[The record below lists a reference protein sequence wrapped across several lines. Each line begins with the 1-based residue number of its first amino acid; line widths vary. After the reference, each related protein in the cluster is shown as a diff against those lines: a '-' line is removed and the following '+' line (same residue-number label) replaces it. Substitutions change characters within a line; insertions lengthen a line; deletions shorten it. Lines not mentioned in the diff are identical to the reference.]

1 MMDRWQLIKWIYSN
15 IDYYEK
21 ILHSASICFKMIGL
35 YEDFKLL
42 CNGSNNSLKINFSFD
57 GNHCVKSVQLR
68 SFFWSVFS
76 RIWTECGKIRTRKN
90 YIFGGFSRSDQE
102 QCNTI
107 SQT

>member
-1 MMDRWQLIKWIYSN
+1 MDRWQLIKSIYSN

-42 CNGSNNSLKINFSFD
+42 CNGSSNSLKINFSFD

-68 SFFWSVFS
+68 SFSGPYFLVFGLNTGKYGPEKTIYLEGFHVVIKSIFVSV
-76 RIWTECGKIRTRKN
+76 
-90 YIFGGFSRSDQE
+90 Q
-102 QCNTI
+102 
-107 SQT
+107 